1 MFSGKSFEN
10 QRPTGTLPRR
20 VGAGGRLTQS
30 SETGRFPAGRLA
42 AADVG
47 LRTGATALVTFND
60 LMAIGVLRRL
70 RRRGVDVP
78 GSVSVVGYDNIFGAD
93 FCQPA
98 LTTVAGSPELA
109 GRMLVDLAL
118 GRIDGRTDTPI
129 CIATQRL
136 VRDSTSAVRC

>member
-1 MFSGKSFEN
+1 M
-10 QRPTGTLPRR
+10 
-20 VGAGGRLTQS
+20 
-30 SETGRFPAGRLA
+30 AGREQRILEQGVA

-47 LRTGATALVTFND
+47 LCTGATALVAFND

-70 RRRGVDVP
+70 RRHGVDVP

-129 CIATQRL
+129 CIPTQRL